1 MRTRQMG
8 LVAALLLVVATPAFA
23 QTASLIDAVKAGDGG
38 RVSTLLGQKADVAAA
53 EPDGT
58 TALHWA
64 IRLGH
69 EDLARQLLEAGASA
83 TARNRYDVTPLGLAS
98 ESGSA
103 DVVMQLL
110 ARGADVNTV
119 VHEGETALMVAARAG
134 NAGAVRALLTA
145 GADPNRAEE
154 WQGQTAL
161 MVAATGNHAD
171 VVRAL
176 LEAGAQAAQAATVF
190 PGQPRLPRGQGVA
203 IQAAHSN
210 FPKGGLTA
218 LHFAAREGALDAAR
232 VLAGAGGTLD
242 VQDPD
247 GITPLHLAII
257 NAHFDL
263 AALLVDA
270 GADVNKGDRA
280 GRTPLFMT
288 ADASSM
294 EWLFSRPIP
303 EPSGELSALDL
314 ARRLLD
320 KGANVNA
327 RLTGRPFI
335 LHHNA
340 TGNRNIGE
348 GATAFMKAA
357 TTSDVAM
364 MTLLL
369 ERGADPAIPT
379 RNGTTPFMAL
389 AGLNWVEISSLGS
402 EEESLA
408 GMTLLL
414 ERGGDV
420 NAVNTLGETALH
432 GAAQRGADRI
442 VEFLAGRGA
451 VLDARNKEGRTPM
464 DEARGQ
470 ADMSAEDNVRRPEHK
485 STQALLARLLEAR
498 GPRPTSAGD
507 AR

>member
-1 MRTRQMG
+1 MRTALHWG
-8 LVAALLLVVATPAFA
+8 AALLVVVGSAVPALA
-23 QTASLIDAVKAGDGG
+23 QTASLIDAVRSGDRAGVTAMLG
-38 RVSTLLGQKADVAAA
+38 RRADVNAA
-53 EPDGT
+53 EADGT

-69 EDLARQLLEAGASA
+69 EDLARQLVAAGAN
-83 TARNRYDVTPLGLAS
+83 TTIRNRYDVTPLGLAS

-103 DVVMQLL
+103 ELVTLLL
-110 ARGADVNTV
+110 ARGADANTL

-134 NAGAVRALLTA
+134 NTGAVRALLTA
-145 GADPNRAEE
+145 GADPNQAEE

-161 MVAATGNHAD
+161 MLAATGNHAD
-171 VVRAL
+171 VVRTL
-176 LEAGAQAAQAATVF
+176 IEAGAKATQTARVF
-190 PGQPRLPRGQGVA
+190 PGQPRLPRGEGVA

-210 FPKGGLTA
+210 FPKGGL
-218 LHFAAREGALDAAR
+218 GALEAAR
-232 VLAGAGGTLD
+232 VLAGVAGTLD
-242 VQDPD
+242 AQDPD

-288 ADASSM
+288 ADANSM

-303 EPSGELSALDL
+303 EASGELSALDL

-320 KGANVNA
+320 KGADVNA

-357 TTSDVAM
+357 TTSDIPM
-364 MTLLL
+364 MRLLL

-379 RNGTTPFMAL
+379 RNGTTPLMAL
-389 AGLNWVEISSLGS
+389 AGLNWVEISSLGT
-402 EEESLA
+402 EDESLE
-408 GMTLLL
+408 GMTILL
-414 ERGGDV
+414 ERGADV
-420 NAVNTLGETALH
+420 NAANALGETALH
-432 GAAQRGADRI
+432 GAAQRGANRI
-442 VEFLAGRGA
+442 VEFLAERGA
-451 VLDARNKEGRTPM
+451 VLDVRNKDGRTPM

-485 STQALLARLLEAR
+485 STQALLARLIEAR
-498 GPRPTSAGD
+498 DQRAAAAGN